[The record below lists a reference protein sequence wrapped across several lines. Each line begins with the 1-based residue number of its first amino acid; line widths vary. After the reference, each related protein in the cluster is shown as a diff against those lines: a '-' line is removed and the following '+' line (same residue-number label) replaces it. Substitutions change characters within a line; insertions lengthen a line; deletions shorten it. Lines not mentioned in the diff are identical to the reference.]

1 MKTAWQSLSDF
12 PPNCHK
18 SLTDFFLHSFF
29 FWLRLIKWS
38 SCLFF
43 PLPPEAENAHFGE
56 TYSSFASLPLLH
68 ASVDGQPLRGLSQ
81 PRHSC
86 PSRAL
91 PLLQSAQQQ
100 GASSWAAKPSLDTR
114 AGTWALQMD
123 LIPADWQLSSCMEP
137 CCLLSLLPL
146 EV

>member
-18 SLTDFFLHSFF
+18 SLTDFFLQFLF
-29 FWLRLIKWS
+29 LAKTDQ

-43 PLPPEAENAHFGE
+43 PLPPEAENSHFGE
-56 TYSSFASLPLLH
+56 TYSSFASLPLFH
-68 ASVDGQPLRGLSQ
+68 VSVDGQPLRGLSQ
-81 PRHSC
+81 PRHFC

-123 LIPADWQLSSCMEP
+123 LIPADWQLSSCMKP